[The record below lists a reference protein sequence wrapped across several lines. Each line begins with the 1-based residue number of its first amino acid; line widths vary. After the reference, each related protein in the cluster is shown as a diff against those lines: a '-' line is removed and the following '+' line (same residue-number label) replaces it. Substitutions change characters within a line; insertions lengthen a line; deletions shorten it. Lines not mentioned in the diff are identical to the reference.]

1 MDSIA
6 HLVHL
11 YYNAVASEY
20 VWIKKKELQ
29 VAVMSI

>member
-1 MDSIA
+1 MHSIA

-11 YYNAVASEY
+11 HYNAVAGEY
-20 VWIKKKELQ
+20 MWIKKKELQ